1 MLKTSIV
8 GNSFNRYQL
17 SFVFESVCE
26 RHIIT
31 RMELLQSY
39 DVSSGESE
47 EDNENVNNNKLK
59 CEAEMKK
66 GNVQE
71 IQKDTNYFGIEHN
84 SSYSDDSSCDGSN
97 NKDGELE
104 IGGLRVEIPDS
115 DFWREL
121 KAEDVK
127 QIKSDASKILSHL
140 PLEKS
145 ESSPAKWKQVG
156 LNKNSQTVREQSSK
170 ETKLDYS
177 SKSNE
182 TVSLQRKIF
191 YIHSKI
197 QPKMHTLSSNFP
209 PEKLDRHI
217 DAHGGVVN
225 RVKWNVP
232 SFSHLFLSTSMDS
245 CVKIWNAFSAESAC
259 VRNLMHH
266 GKAVKDAEW
275 SHDGRSILSCSYDRS
290 AVVTDVETGKQ
301 VCKLE
306 HAGYVTCG
314 KFNPVRRSQVV
325 TGSTNS
331 LQHWDIRTPHT
342 ACKNFQYHDDLG
354 QMQDVL
360 FTKDGNQFFSC
371 SDMVTRDSADR
382 NVMAWDFSSGV
393 PLSNQ
398 IYQER
403 YACVRLKLHPTSSH
417 FLAQSHGRYVAI
429 FSTSRPYKMV
439 RSKRFE
445 GHTLLGYSIGFDVS
459 RDGSLVVSGSSDG
472 RIHFYDY
479 QTGKLKKQLTSG
491 LDVCMDVMCH
501 PVLASTVVCCS
512 WDGGIRIFH

>member
-1 MLKTSIV
+1 
-8 GNSFNRYQL
+8 
-17 SFVFESVCE
+17 
-26 RHIIT
+26 
-31 RMELLQSY
+31 MELLQSY
-39 DVSSGESE
+39 DVSSGDSDK
-47 EDNENVNNNKLK
+47 EDENAKETSN
-59 CEAEMKK
+59 CEAVIRKD
-66 GNVQE
+66 NVTE
-71 IQKDTNYFGIEHN
+71 IEKESNYFGIEHN
-84 SSYSDDSSCDGSN
+84 SNHSDDSSCNEGINRTDGH
-97 NKDGELE
+97 LE
-104 IGGLRVEIPDS
+104 IGESGVDIPDS

-121 KAEDVK
+121 TSDDLK
-127 QIKSDASKILSHL
+127 QIKSDTSRTLSDIPVQKL
-140 PLEKS
+140 G
-145 ESSPAKWKQVG
+145 SPAKRKLDGLCKNSYPVRPQPSKATKQV
-156 LNKNSQTVREQSSK
+156 
-170 ETKLDYS
+170 YS
-177 SKSNE
+177 SKSND

-191 YIHSKI
+191 YIHPKI
-197 QPKMHTLSSNFP
+197 QPRMHTLSHNNP

-217 DAHGGVVN
+217 AGHGGVVN
-225 RVKWNVP
+225 RVKWNIP
-232 SFSHLFLSTSMDS
+232 SFSHLFLTTSMDS

-259 VRNLMHH
+259 MRNLMHH

-275 SHDGRSILSCSYDRS
+275 SHDGRNILSCSYDRS
-290 AVVTDVETGKQ
+290 AVLTDVETGKQ

-360 FTKDGNQFFSC
+360 FRKDGNQFFTC

-382 NVMAWDFSSGV
+382 NIMAWDFSSGV

-417 FLAQSHGRYVAI
+417 FLAQSHGGYVAL
-429 FSTSRPYKMV
+429 FSTTRPYKMV

-472 RIHFYDY
+472 KIHFYDY
-479 QTGKLKKQLTSG
+479 QTGKLKKQVASG
-491 LDVCMDVMCH
+491 LDVCVDVMCH
-501 PVLASTVVCCS
+501 PVLASTAVCCS

>member
-1 MLKTSIV
+1 
-8 GNSFNRYQL
+8 
-17 SFVFESVCE
+17 
-26 RHIIT
+26 
-31 RMELLQSY
+31 MELLQSY
-39 DVSSGESE
+39 DISSGESE
-47 EDNENVNNNKLK
+47 EDNENAKDNKL
-59 CEAEMKK
+59 MKD
-66 GNVQE
+66 NIQD
-71 IQKDTNYFGIEHN
+71 IQKETNYFGIELEEN
-84 SSYSDDSSCDGSN
+84 TSYSNDSSCDDSN
-97 NKDGELE
+97 STDEMLE
-104 IGGLRVEIPDS
+104 IGGSRVEIPNS
-115 DFWREL
+115 SFWREF

-127 QIKSDASKILSHL
+127 QITSDTSKKLSHL
-140 PLEKS
+140 PVIKS
-145 ESSPAKWKQVG
+145 QSSVKRKYDCS
-156 LNKNSQTVREQSSK
+156 NNSHTVQQQSSK

-177 SKSNE
+177 TKSNE
-182 TVSLQRKIF
+182 TVSLQRKVF

-197 QPKMHTLSSNFP
+197 QSRMHTLSHNFP

-217 DAHGGVVN
+217 DGHGGVVN
-225 RVKWNVP
+225 KVKWNVP

-245 CVKIWNAFSAESAC
+245 CLKIWNAFSAESAC
-259 VRNLMHH
+259 IRNLMHH

-290 AVVTDVETGKQ
+290 AIVTDVESGKQ

-314 KFNPVRRSQVV
+314 KFNPVRRCQVV

-354 QMQDVL
+354 QIQDVL

-382 NVMAWDFSSGV
+382 NIMAWDYTSGV

-403 YACVRLKLHPTSSH
+403 YACVRLKLHPTSSY
-417 FLAQSHGRYVAI
+417 FMAQTHGGYVAI

-472 RIHFYDY
+472 KIHIYDY
-479 QTGKLKKQLTSG
+479 QTGKLKKQLSTG

-501 PVLASTVVCCS
+501 PVLASTIVCCS
-512 WDGGIRIFH
+512 WGGGIRIFH